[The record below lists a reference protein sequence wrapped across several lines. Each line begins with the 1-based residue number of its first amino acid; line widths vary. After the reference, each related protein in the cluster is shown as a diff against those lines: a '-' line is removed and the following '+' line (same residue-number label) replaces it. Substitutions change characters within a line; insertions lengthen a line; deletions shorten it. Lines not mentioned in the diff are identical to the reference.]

1 MLRLF
6 GFSAEKAKDAPATL
20 TVGGRT
26 LAITFRRHQKARR
39 FILRLGRDG
48 QSAVVTMPTRAARA
62 EALAFAE
69 RSSFWIAGQ
78 LVKQK
83 TPHHIAHEAE
93 ILFRGELHR
102 IIASG
107 GRRGLVV
114 HDAVARTLAVPGD
127 EAHLARRLTDWL
139 KAEAK
144 RDLTQASGRYA
155 TAMATR
161 YRRISLRDQKSRW
174 GSCAA
179 DGSLS
184 YSWRLILAPPMVLD
198 YVAAHEVAHLRE
210 MNHGPRFWRL
220 VLSHCPEA
228 RAAKQWLKRHGHE
241 LHRLQVKASPQ
252 G

>member
-6 GFSAEKAKDAPATL
+6 GFTAEKSPEEPATL
-20 TVGGRT
+20 MVAGRGV
-26 LAITFRRHQKARR
+26 AIALRRNRKARR
-39 FILRLGRDG
+39 FILRMSRDG
-48 QSAVVTMPTRAARA
+48 QSAVVTMPWRASRA

-78 LVKQK
+78 LVKHK
-83 TPHHIAHEAE
+83 PPHHVAHEAE
-93 ILFRGELHR
+93 IMFRGEPHR

-107 GRRGLVV
+107 GARGLVR
-114 HDAVARTLAVPGD
+114 HDPAARTLTVPGAA
-127 EAHLARRLTDWL
+127 EHIARRLADWL
-139 KAEAK
+139 KAEA
-144 RDLTQASGRYA
+144 RRQLAAA
-155 TAMATR
+155 TERHAAAMAAR
-161 YRRISLRDQKSRW
+161 HRRITIRDQKSRW

-228 RAAKQWLKRHGHE
+228 RAARQWLKHHGSE
-241 LHRLQVKASPQ
+241 LHRLQVKL
-252 G
+252 

>member
-1 MLRLF
+1 MLLRF
-6 GFSAEKAKDAPATL
+6 GFRAEKREDAPATL
-20 TVGGRT
+20 MVAGR
-26 LAITFRRHQKARR
+26 AVPVVFRRNAQARR

-48 QSAVVTMPTRAARA
+48 QSAVVTMPRRAARA

-69 RSSFWIAGQ
+69 RSTFWIAGQ

-83 TPHHIAHEAE
+83 APQLVAHEGE
-93 ILFRGELHR
+93 ILFRGEAHR

-107 GRRGLVV
+107 GARGLVA
-114 HDAVARTLAVPGD
+114 HDPLAKTLTVPGA
-127 EAHLARRLTDWL
+127 EAHLPRRLTDWL

-144 RDLTQASGRYA
+144 RDLTAASRTYA

-161 YRRISLRDQKSRW
+161 YRRITLRDQKSRW

-179 DGSLS
+179 DGALS

-220 VLSHCPEA
+220 VLTHCPHA
-228 RAAKQWLKRHGHE
+228 RAAKQWLKRHGSE
-241 LHRLQVKASPQ
+241 LHRLQVKI
-252 G
+252 